1 MSINICLFVNRIG
14 SASRCL
20 QVRLDLEVV
29 AETAAMTDATIAED
43 RNEAAEEDA
52 GKTKLL

>member
-29 AETAAMTDATIAED
+29 VETAAMTDATIAED

-52 GKTKLL
+52 GKTKFL